1 MMLWQFDNLDFNGP
15 YGPYDLAKAYIK
27 QRDTSHDSWHVCVC
41 VCMLGD
47 KRSELLL
54 HELLL
59 VVVDKLRNINQH
71 HEHHIQSSSI
81 LT

>member
-1 MMLWQFDNLDFNGP
+1 MIWQRLILNNEIHLMTHGM
-15 YGPYDLAKAYIK
+15 Y
-27 QRDTSHDSWHVCVC
+27 VC